1 MHDLRIDRKLAWPG
15 SEDSLHMK
23 CMEFTKKELLK
34 RKLPQIAHHAANGGN
49 RSQREAGKFKLLGV
63 LPGVPDIFIPLRT
76 KDHSGLY
83 VELKNAKGKLGP
95 AQIEYMEAVAE
106 QGFLC
111 LVVNDLDTYKQNVI
125 AYLNEHQ
132 NQ

>member
-1 MHDLRIDRKLAWPG
+1 MHDLRIDKKLAWPG
-15 SEDSLHMK
+15 SEDSLHMQ
-23 CMEFTKKELLK
+23 CMSLTKKELL
-34 RKLPQIAHHAANGGN
+34 RRGLPQIAHHCPSGGN

-83 VELKNAKGKLGP
+83 IELKNAKGKVSP
-95 AQIEYMEAVAE
+95 SQIEYMEAVAKE
-106 QGFLC
+106 GFLC
-111 LVVNDLDTYKQNVI
+111 LVVNDLETYQQNVI